1 MGAGA
6 RLVGLRKDGTTFP
19 VSVSLSPVP
28 TATGHLTLAVVRD
41 ATHARHGADLAD
53 LARVAA
59 EADGIHHDQDL
70 LNNVVSSL
78 FEVGLSL
85 QAAIGQPHHLA
96 RQRISDALQR
106 LDDAICQMRD
116 HLFTTHWRA
125 ATPNDRP
132 PGGAD

>member
-28 TATGHLTLAVVRD
+28 TATSHLTLAVIRD
-41 ATHARHGADLAD
+41 ATHARYREDLAD

-59 EADGIHHDQDL
+59 EADETHHDQDL
-70 LNNVVSSL
+70 LNNVVSGL
-78 FEVGLSL
+78 FEVGVSL

-106 LDDAICQMRD
+106 LDGAIHQIRD
-116 HLFTTHWRA
+116 HLFTAHWRA

-132 PGGAD
+132 PGDAD